1 MQKNVG
7 NADRFIRIMLGI
19 ILLLLFL
26 SEPFESLT
34 GNLILLVI
42 SISMIAT
49 SFMSFCPAYTLF
61 KINTGKSEKKKN
73 K

>member
-7 NADRFIRIMLGI
+7 NADRFIRIILGI

-26 SEPFESLT
+26 SEPFDSLT

-49 SFMSFCPAYTLF
+49 SFMSFCPVYTLF
-61 KINTGKSEKKKN
+61 KINTGKLAKKK

>member
-19 ILLLLFL
+19 IMLLLFL

-49 SFMSFCPAYTLF
+49 SFMSFCPVYTLF
-61 KINTGKSEKKKN
+61 KINTGKIVKN
-73 K
+73 KK